1 MQSTIEFPAVNYA
14 SQADFIANSGS
25 IPMSAYMVGQNRKSR
40 IKGHRLLRIRNISSC
55 QEH

>member
-55 QEH
+55 QEY